1 MFLMNN
7 IYNFFWRLF
16 SLSIAVAAAGFIITK
31 YELLV
36 LPTMYFQLVAF
47 YFVVS
52 ALAFFVNIKGTQK
65 ESEIAIWYYLS
76 SVMFKFLIAAMSVV
90 LLTKFFPEQKRNIVF
105 TSFALYPLF
114 EAIVIIDIY
123 KRVRQ

>member
-1 MFLMNN
+1 MNN
-7 IYNFFWRLF
+7 IYSFFWRLF
-16 SLSIAVAAAGFIITK
+16 SLSFAVALAGFLITK

-36 LPTMYFQLVAF
+36 LPSMFYQMVAF
-47 YFVVS
+47 YFVIS

-76 SVMFKFLIAAMSVV
+76 SVMFKFLVAAMSVV
-90 LLTKFFPEQKRNIVF
+90 ILTKFFPEQKRNIVF

-114 EAIVIIDIY
+114 EVLVIIDIY